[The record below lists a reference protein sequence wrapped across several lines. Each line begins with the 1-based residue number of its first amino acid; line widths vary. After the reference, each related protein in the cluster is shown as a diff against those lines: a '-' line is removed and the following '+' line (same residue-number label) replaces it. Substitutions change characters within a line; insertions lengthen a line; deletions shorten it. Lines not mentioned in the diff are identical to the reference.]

1 MVTAISALWGE
12 SREEGNV
19 NVAVRLERSA
29 KQADAELWV
38 VTRGGAEV
46 GFVTKCKR
54 AKGFHHPWK
63 AFRGIGFA
71 AEYLGSF
78 YPREGGKNAA
88 ILAVVGR
95 QG

>member
-1 MVTAISALWGE
+1 MSALWGE
-12 SREEGNV
+12 GKEETM

-29 KQADAELWV
+29 KQAESELWV
-38 VTRGGAEV
+38 VSRDGEAV
-46 GFVTKCKR
+46 GFVTKCAR
-54 AKGFHHPWK
+54 TRGESHPWK

-71 AEYLGSF
+71 ADYLGSF

-95 QG
+95 K